1 MNKEMILQQE
11 EKAYWAAQC
20 LEAREQ
26 AERANALADTYLASY
41 EGEEK
46 ARKELEE
53 RFDLLYELMGIMQ
66 RTGYMTTVAL
76 NRITAEGLREHCKRA
91 EEYARQKCRQS
102 KIYRKDLVLMA
113 WCNLTDGSIYPNALH
128 TLSAEDTKRMQRVIN
143 KGGKTPLY
151 AIDTDHAEE

>member
-1 MNKEMILQQE
+1 MKILQE
-11 EKAYWAAQC
+11 EKNYWAAQC

-53 RFDLLYELMGIMQ
+53 RFYLLYELMGIMQ
-66 RTGYMTTVAL
+66 RTGYTTTVAL

-91 EEYARQKCRQS
+91 EEYVRPKGRQS
-102 KIYRKDLVLMA
+102 SIPREGLVRIA
-113 WCNLTDGSIYPNALH
+113 WRANGSYYSDSRP
-128 TLSAEDTKRMQRVIN
+128 LSRAEISRVQRVLSS
-143 KGGKTPLY
+143 GKKTALY
-151 AIDTDHAEE
+151 AIDPDYDGE

>member
-1 MNKEMILQQE
+1 MKILQE
-11 EKAYWAAQC
+11 EKNYGAAQC

-66 RTGYMTTVAL
+66 RTGYTTTVAL

-91 EEYARQKCRQS
+91 EAYVRPKGHQS
-102 KIYRKDLVLMA
+102 KIDRKDLVLMA
-113 WCNLTDGSIYPNALH
+113 WRANGSYYSDCRP
-128 TLSAEDTKRMQRVIN
+128 LSVEGGKRLQRVLN
-143 KGGKTPLY
+143 SGKKIALY
-151 AIDTDHAEE
+151 AIDQDHAEE

>member
-1 MNKEMILQQE
+1 MKILQE
-11 EKAYWAAQC
+11 EKNYWAAQC

-66 RTGYMTTVAL
+66 RTGYTTTVAL

-91 EEYARQKCRQS
+91 EEYVRPKGRQS
-102 KIYRKDLVLMA
+102 SIPRKGLVHIA
-113 WCNLTDGSIYPNALH
+113 WRANGSYYSDSRP
-128 TLSAEDTKRMQRVIN
+128 LSREEMSRVQRVLSS
-143 KGGKTPLY
+143 GKKTALY
-151 AIDTDHAEE
+151 AIDPDYDGE